1 MTGFSLNLVT
11 EKPRRGYVEPN
22 ITLGTITDVMANIK
36 LPYAQPVASFHS
48 VRHRLFKEASR
59 EIPTSQEHMRH
70 TDF

>member
-48 VRHRLFKEASR
+48 VHHRLF
-59 EIPTSQEHMRH
+59 
-70 TDF
+70 